1 MLVGEAPAKT
11 ELKEGIPFVGQAGK
25 QLDELL
31 GIAQIRRSEIYIT
44 NASLEPV
51 KGNKEQF
58 FLPSGQPSD
67 AYLQGITQLFNDIAE
82 IKPNVIV
89 PMGNY
94 ALWACMQHQNVM
106 KWRGSILWSD
116 VLQRKIIP
124 TIHPA
129 ALLRGG
135 EDKADEDSK
144 GGMWKY
150 RTVVAW
156 DLGRAKEQSAYPE
169 RRLRKREIITDPL
182 QYDAAIERLVR
193 SGQAGKV
200 RVFDLEA
207 AGGLD
212 IQLAGFSD
220 GDPEWAVVFDKLLM
234 GGDRFEAVLRLLLE
248 DDTPKVGQNVCTYDI
263 PALDQLNIRTKN
275 LVHDTML
282 GAHVLVVDLPKKLEF
297 LTSIYTDIPY
307 YKFEGKVWKNMPRE
321 GDPREQW
328 RVYCGKDVC
337 GTTEIYV
344 CQCTELTERKLWGT
358 FKLEMQ
364 IVEPFR
370 HMTFN
375 GIKVDIQ
382 RLFELTNETLAK
394 LQVEKA
400 KLLEL
405 SGGVDLYGKTDL
417 SPKKV
422 AKFLYEDRKLPPRR
436 KKGKL
441 TTGAKQILDLAAQTG
456 DLAPVTIVA
465 VKRLQKSL
473 SSYYNVKILSPDG
486 RTRSVYNPGGTKSGR
501 ASAAKPLW
509 GPGLNQQTLP
519 IRRRSKARQM
529 FIADTIM
536 QDSGLAQEFEF
547 WELDQMQAEAIVTA
561 YLANDPVHMDCFR
574 TKKHVHK
581 VTACLMTDQPV
592 ENWKSIPKDEPIY
605 DIAKRGN
612 HELNYGAGP
621 FMFMYSVNEEWDPT
635 DPESFYMTANVAKA
649 TYAKYHQIRP
659 ALAGYWEST
668 RNLLRNNNRTLT
680 TPLGRERQFLDQW
693 SDSMLRDAYA
703 WRPQSTV
710 ADCTNIGILQALD
723 SEDSDIQYL
732 LKYSRGVLR
741 GSGLI
746 NQVHDSSVWLM
757 PIGARNLA
765 MKFMQSFEVPIVVN
779 GYHIVI
785 PIEGAAGH
793 TLYKAA
799 MEPLGQSRDMPEE
812 GYEESEAA

>member
-1 MLVGEAPAKT
+1 MPIVPGHGNRQAKILIVGEAPARN
-11 ELKEGIPFVGQAGK
+11 EVREGKPFVGPAGK

-31 GIAQIRRSEIYIT
+31 GIAQIRRQDVYIT

-51 KGNKEQF
+51 VGNKEQF
-58 FLPSGQPSD
+58 FLPSGQPSET
-67 AYLQGITQLFNDIAE
+67 YLQGITALFNDIAE

-94 ALWACMQHQNVM
+94 ALWACMQHMKVM
-106 KWRGSILWSD
+106 QWRGSILWSE

-129 ALLRGG
+129 ALLRGS
-135 EDKADEDSK
+135 EDKSDEDSK

-156 DLGRAKEQSAYPE
+156 DLMRAKEQSAFPE
-169 RRLRKREIITDPL
+169 RRLRPRHIITDPL
-182 QYDAAIERLVR
+182 LYDAAIERLVK
-193 SGQAGKV
+193 AKL

-207 AGGLD
+207 GGGLD

-220 GDPEWAVVFDKLLM
+220 GDPEWAVVFDKQLM
-234 GGDRFEAVLRLLLE
+234 GGDAFQAVLKLLLE
-248 DDTPKVGQNVCTYDI
+248 DEVPKVGQNVCTYDI
-263 PALDQLNIRTKN
+263 PALDQLTITTRN

-297 LTSIYTDIPY
+297 LNSVYTDIPY
-307 YKFEGKVWKNMPRE
+307 YKYEGKVWKDMPRE
-321 GDPREQW
+321 GDRRETW

-337 GTTEIYV
+337 STTEIYQA
-344 CQCTELTERKLWGT
+344 QCAELTERKLWGT

-370 HMTFN
+370 NMTYN

-394 LQVEKA
+394 LNVEKQ

-465 VKRLQKSL
+465 VKRLQKAL

-501 ASAAKPLW
+501 ASASKPLW

-519 IRRRSKARQM
+519 IRRHSKARQM
-529 FIADTIM
+529 FVAD
-536 QDSGLAQEFEF
+536 DGFEF
-547 WELDQMQAEAIVTA
+547 WEFDQMQAEAIVTA

-621 FMFMYSVNEEWDPT
+621 YMFMYSVNEEWDPT

-668 RNLLRNNNRTLT
+668 RTLLRNNNRTLT

-710 ADCTNIGILQALD
+710 ADCTNIGILQTLD

-757 PIGARNLA
+757 PIGARSLA
-765 MKFMQSFEVPIVVN
+765 EKFMKSFEVPIMVN
-779 GYHIVI
+779 GYHLVI

-793 TLYKAA
+793 TLFKKD
-799 MEPLGQSRDMPEE
+799 MEPLGQSRDCPEE
-812 GYEESEAA
+812 GYEEAA